1 MDWDASYVISRSL
14 TLEVSRR
21 GRLVGATSLS
31 RQPSE
36 LDPEAMPAFLE
47 FAAGST
53 PRGAFERLCKEWEVE
68 ESGFE
73 ELVSGLLDQGFLVT
87 SEGEAGAGLPFEW
100 FGAAA
105 SHFGMLQDTFRVM
118 SYRAAIEKHSPGQRV
133 VEIGCGTGVLSMF
146 AAKAGARKVI
156 AIEEGLVS
164 EVAAAMFEANGCS
177 EIVELR
183 VGNSRNV
190 EISEPADLIIHEIL
204 GVDPFDENLLPVL
217 LDARVRFLRPG
228 GRLLP
233 YRLEVCCLGIE
244 SLEDPRAGAALT
256 MAKARELAG
265 FYGLDFGPFLKALE
279 AHQARTDRSRLVIGD
294 KPFDRKIL
302 SEEARILDLNL
313 QEGDLD
319 LVGWSA
325 SASLRIVAEG
335 TLGGVVLFF
344 RAHLDEH
351 LRITNSPFAPMT
363 SWGWDLRFF
372 SHGIDVRP
380 GDNVPLRAEI
390 DTVLGRQRMVIDHA

>member
-1 MDWDASYVISRSL
+1 MDWSASYGISRSL
-14 TLEVSRR
+14 TLEVSRN
-21 GRLVGATSLS
+21 GKLVGAPSLS
-31 RQPSE
+31 RRPSE
-36 LDPEAMPAFLE
+36 LDPEALPAFLE

-53 PRGAFERLCKEWEVE
+53 PRAAFERLRQEWEVE
-68 ESGFE
+68 EAGFE
-73 ELVSGLLDQGFLVT
+73 EMVDALLDQGFLVT
-87 SEGEAGAGLPFEW
+87 AEGGAGAGLPSEW

-105 SHFGMLQDTFRVM
+105 SHFGMLRDTVRVM

-133 VEIGCGTGVLSMF
+133 VEIGCGTGILSLF

-177 EIVELR
+177 ETIELR
-183 VGNSRNV
+183 VANSRNV

-217 LDARVRFLRPG
+217 LDARRRFLRPG

-244 SLEDPRAGAALT
+244 SQEDPQTGGALT
-256 MAKARELAG
+256 LAKARELSG

-279 AHQARTDRSRLVIGD
+279 AHQARADRSRVVIGD
-294 KPFDRKIL
+294 KPFDRRIL
-302 SEEARILDLNL
+302 SEEVQILDLDL

-319 LVGWSA
+319 LVGWTA
-325 SASLRIVAEG
+325 SACLHIVAEG
-335 TLGGVVLFF
+335 TLNGVVLFF
-344 RAHLDEH
+344 RAHLDED
-351 LRITNSPFAPMT
+351 LRVTNSPYAPLT

-372 SHGIDVRP
+372 SRSMAVSP
-380 GDNVPLRAEI
+380 GDQVALVAEI
-390 DTVLGRQRMVIDHA
+390 DSAMGRQKMVVDIA